1 MSQSLIDAAKASIL
15 AYNDKN
21 WDAVEQGRSPPTSST
36 DEVATHR
43 KVNGPADV
51 IAAWKGWATA
61 LPDSKATFGAAHAS
75 GNTAVIEM
83 TWHGTHSGPLQMP
96 SGAVPATGKKIE
108 MRAVQI
114 IGLTPDGKTRSVRH
128 YFDMATMLAQL
139 GIAASGR
146 SGSSQEHGQLVPR
159 LAFRRT
165 KAQPRA

>member
-21 WDAVEQGRSPPTSST
+21 WDEVSKVLTSDVEY

-43 KVNGPADV
+43 KVNGTADV
-51 IAAWKGWATA
+51 ITAWKGWATA

-108 MRAVQI
+108 IRAVQI
-114 IGLTPDGKTRSVRH
+114 IGLTPEGKTRSVRH

-139 GIAASGR
+139 GIAGVGA
-146 SGSSQEHGQLVPR
+146 
-159 LAFRRT
+159 
-165 KAQPRA
+165 

>member
-21 WDAVEQGRSPPTSST
+21 WDAVSKVLTSDVEY

-43 KVNGPADV
+43 KVTGAADV
-51 IAAWKGWATA
+51 ITAWKGWATS

-75 GNTAVIEM
+75 GNTAVIEI
-83 TWHGTHSGPLQMP
+83 TWHGTHTGPLQMP

-108 MRAVQI
+108 IRAVQI

-139 GIAASGR
+139 GIGAVGA
-146 SGSSQEHGQLVPR
+146 
-159 LAFRRT
+159 
-165 KAQPRA
+165 

>member
-21 WDAVEQGRSPPTSST
+21 WDEVSKVLTSDVEY

-43 KVNGPADV
+43 KVNGTADV
-51 IAAWKGWATA
+51 ITAWKGWATA

-96 SGAVPATGKKIE
+96 SGAVPATGKQIE
-108 MRAVQI
+108 IRAVQI
-114 IGLTPDGKTRSVRH
+114 IGLTPEGKTRSVRH

-139 GIAASGR
+139 GIAGVVA
-146 SGSSQEHGQLVPR
+146 
-159 LAFRRT
+159 
-165 KAQPRA
+165 

>member
-21 WDAVEQGRSPPTSST
+21 WDAVSQALTSDIEY

-43 KVNGPADV
+43 KVVGTADV

-61 LPDSKATFGAAHAS
+61 IPDSKATFGAAHAS

-96 SGAVPATGKKIE
+96 SGAVQATGKKIE
-108 MRAVQI
+108 IRAVQI

-139 GIAASGR
+139 GIAGVGA
-146 SGSSQEHGQLVPR
+146 
-159 LAFRRT
+159 
-165 KAQPRA
+165 